1 MPECPLYNICEIE
14 EPKRDPVACNNYTS
28 CAYYVKKS
36 GILHDIDLMLGDTIK
51 VMDQTIRTIDD
62 TLIQVAFIREHRKE
76 LF

>member
-1 MPECPLYNICEIE
+1 MPECPLYDICEVKE
-14 EPKRDPVACNNYTS
+14 SDRNPDKCSNYGS

-36 GILHDIDLMLGDTIK
+36 GILHGIDLMLGDTIK